1 MGLYWVGYALGTI
14 AGIYAGVLL
23 ERWLVRR
30 REIREMVDLSE
41 ATAMALRGEFIDAKD
56 TR

>member
-1 MGLYWVGYALGTI
+1 MGTI